1 MHNLIIYSTTDG
13 QTISIAEKIGEV
25 LENSKV
31 ISIADAETLN
41 LNDFETIVIGASIR
55 YGKHKP
61 EVYKFIKDNLGILDV
76 KKNAFFSVNVVARKP
91 EKNTPDTNPYMQKF
105 LELSKWSPKNLSVF
119 AGKIDYPQYKFVDKQ
134 MIRFIM
140 WMTKGPTDINGTF
153 EFTDWKKVES
163 FAEELKS
170 Q

>member
-1 MHNLIIYSTTDG
+1 MQNLIIYSTTDG

-25 LENSKV
+25 LENSIV
-31 ISIADAETLN
+31 ISVTDAESLN

-61 EVYKFIKDNLGILDV
+61 EVYKFIKDNLGILDA

-105 LELSKWSPKNLSVF
+105 LELSKWSPKSLSVF
-119 AGKIDYPQYKFVDKQ
+119 AGKIDYPQYRFVDKQ

>member
-1 MHNLIIYSTTDG
+1 MQNLIIYSTTDG

-25 LENSKV
+25 LENSIV
-31 ISIADAETLN
+31 ISVTDAESLN

-61 EVYKFIKDNLGILDV
+61 EVYKFIKDNLEVLDA

-105 LELSKWSPKNLSVF
+105 LELSKWSPKSLSVF
-119 AGKIDYPQYKFVDKQ
+119 AGKIDYPQYRFVDKQ

-140 WMTKGPTDINGTF
+140 WMTKGPTNINGTF

-163 FAEELKS
+163 FAKELKS

>member
-1 MHNLIIYSTTDG
+1 VHNLIIYSTTDG
-13 QTISIAEKIGEV
+13 QTVSIAERIGRV

-31 ISIADAETLN
+31 ISIADAKTLN

-61 EVYKFIKDNLGILDV
+61 EVYKFIENNLEVLDT
-76 KKNAFFSVNVVARKP
+76 KRNAFFSVNVVARKP
-91 EKNTPDTNPYMQKF
+91 EKNAPDTNPYMKKF
-105 LELSKWSPKNLSVF
+105 LEISKWSPKKLGVF

-163 FAEELKS
+163 FAKELKS

>member
-25 LENSKV
+25 LENSKL
-31 ISIADAETLN
+31 ISIADAKTLN

-61 EVYKFIKDNLGILDV
+61 EVYKFIKDNLEVLNA

-134 MIRFIM
+134 MIRLIM

-153 EFTDWKKVES
+153 EFTDWEKVES
-163 FAEELKS
+163 FAKELKS
-170 Q
+170 H

>member
-1 MHNLIIYSTTDG
+1 MQNLIIYSTTDG

-25 LENSKV
+25 LENSIV
-31 ISIADAETLN
+31 ISITDAESLN
-41 LNDFETIVIGASIR
+41 LNDFETIVVGASIR

-163 FAEELKS
+163 FAKELKS

>member
-13 QTISIAEKIGEV
+13 QTVSIAERIGRV
-25 LENSKV
+25 IENSKV
-31 ISIADAETLN
+31 ISIADAKTLN

-61 EVYKFIKDNLGILDV
+61 EVYKFIKDNLEVLDA

-105 LELSKWSPKNLSVF
+105 LELSKWSPKSLSVF

-163 FAEELKS
+163 FAKELKS